1 MSVEISMTVITKIIN
16 SMGYIMLSIYSLVF
30 MSRFG
35 SLKELTIAIT
45 FITIM
50 DILELIKMCL
60 LCDSMDQKVYKIS
73 IVLNDMNANEMSDME
88 FREWQMFV
96 QLLQNRPTFG
106 FTIAGFAKFNKSTL
120 ISVLYCLI

>member
-1 MSVEISMTVITKIIN
+1 
-16 SMGYIMLSIYSLVF
+16 MLSIYSFVF
-30 MSRFG
+30 MSKFG
-35 SLKELTIAIT
+35 SLKEVTIAIA

-50 DILELIKMCL
+50 DILELIIMCL

-96 QLLQNRPTFG
+96 QLLQNRSTFG
-106 FTIAGFAKFNKSTL
+106 FTIGGFAKFNKSTL
-120 ISVLYCLI
+120 ISVIIIFY